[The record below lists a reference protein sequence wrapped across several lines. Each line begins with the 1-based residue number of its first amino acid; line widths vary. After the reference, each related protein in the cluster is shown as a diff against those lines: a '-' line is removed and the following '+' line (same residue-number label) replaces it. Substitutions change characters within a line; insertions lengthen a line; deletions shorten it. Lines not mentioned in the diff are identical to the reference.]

1 MYSLLHAGH
10 RMFLPMML
18 ALFFCSGT
26 LLAQRCD
33 VTTELGY
40 TTLINGQTSET
51 LCDTEPATTELTL
64 SIGDFT
70 GAAGEGAIMSYQ
82 WQHLQTNPS
91 FSFVNI
97 PGATN
102 STYTFTVADTVNFQ
116 TYFEAYNFRV
126 ITPSD
131 NGTPGDIS
139 DDCIQLSI
147 ATAQLRFSADEC
159 VLPVEW
165 RSFDAEVVTGAGR
178 STGAKYVDL
187 QWVTTPEP
195 DNAGFHI
202 ERSSDGQNWIV
213 VGEQTP
219 HISDSY
225 GHQDLAPLPGS
236 NYYRIRQ
243 TDFDGAI
250 TYSPVEVIDFSGQL
264 SRVSVFPNP
273 VTSDGF
279 TVLVPTSFGENVG
292 LELFDATGRLIPIL
306 TRKSG
311 VSVQVETEELIA
323 GLYFLRLASSDGKLL
338 ETVRVMR

>member
-1 MYSLLHAGH
+1 MYSLL
-10 RMFLPMML
+10 RSSKLIFLSTVL
-18 ALFFCSGT
+18 TIFCCTGS

-33 VTTELGY
+33 FSTELGY
-40 TTLINGQTSET
+40 TTLINGETFVT

-64 SIGDFT
+64 SLGNFT
-70 GAAGEGAIMSYQ
+70 GAAGEGSITSYQ
-82 WQHLQTNPS
+82 WQYLRDTPS
-91 FSFVNI
+91 IGWIDI
-97 PGATN
+97 PGAT
-102 STYTFTVADTVNFQ
+102 SATYTFTVADTVNFQ
-116 TYFEAYNFRV
+116 TFSGDFNFRV

-131 NGTPGDIS
+131 NGTPGDAS
-139 DDCIQLSI
+139 DDCVQFSGTAAGLSFD
-147 ATAQLRFSADEC
+147 ASEC

-165 RSFDAEVVTGAGR
+165 RSFDAEVVAGGGR

-187 QWVTTPEP
+187 QWVTTHEP

-202 ERSSDGQNWIV
+202 ERSSNGQNWIV
-213 VGEQTP
+213 IGEQTP

-225 GHQDLAPLPGS
+225 GHQDLAPLTGG

-250 TYSPVEVIDFSGQL
+250 TYSPVEVVAFTGQL
-264 SRVSVFPNP
+264 SQVSVFPNP
-273 VTSDGF
+273 ITSDGF
-279 TVLVPTSFGENVG
+279 TVLVTTSFGENVG

-311 VSVQVETEELIA
+311 VGVQVKTEELIA

-338 ETVRVMR
+338 ETVRVVR